1 MLTANALGTK
11 QTVTDEKALELSG
24 SGIGSLDDIDAPLFV
39 RHKILEARRAGLGV
53 GVLTVAI
60 ALQPTKIRRLS
71 FLAQHLKKLGVSARH
86 LGLQLRHQVRALVHA
101 VLHAGR
107 NNLIHGLIKGDSFFS
122 SKVFNC
128 LLF

>member
-1 MLTANALGTK
+1 MLAANALGTK

-39 RHKILEARRAGLGV
+39 RHKILEVRRAGL

-86 LGLQLRHQVRALVHA
+86 LGLQLRHQVRTLVHA

-107 NNLIHGLIKGDSFFS
+107 NNLIHGLIKGDSFFG